1 MSLRKIIIYTIGTY
15 LVLSSIMSVSY
26 FVGKQPEKSDQILN
40 GIPKKITEIIVSPI
54 RITRRFFIHEDGTK
68 IKNKTIKDGVHF
80 FVKDSVF
87 DNLKIL
93 TSYYENEKL
102 TVELIDFKTKKSVK
116 KWFPYVDEIMD
127 SLLKGQNRISSQK
140 ISKLEGLPNIQTL
153 RHPVL
158 MKDSSIVVGGESFF
172 KMDNNSKLI
181 WINTNIEAHHSLE
194 LDHENNIWISGRR
207 LYSKL
212 PELIDNENTEFMDD
226 LIMKINPD
234 NGEVLFEKSVIQ
246 ILKDN
251 DLYDLIFKN
260 GNYEID
266 PIHLNDVQPSLTDSD
281 YWKKGDLLI
290 SSRHLSTIILYRP
303 TSNKVLWYKQGP
315 WLNQHDPD
323 FLDGNKISVFGNQVY
338 RGDMEGEIKLPYE
351 VNSVFVYDFETDSVT
366 EPYKTFLEFEKIKT
380 LSEGRSEILSNG
392 DLFVEETNNGRIFI
406 GDTIKK
412 KLSFSKRLNDEEIIY
427 LHWSRII
434 KN

>member
-1 MSLRKIIIYTIGTY
+1 MKIRKLFIGITGLFLLVFVSSGLTHYQVKNVVNMNYDTKLGKVGDYIYQFSELLIFSYQFITQKKSYIIEND
-15 LVLSSIMSVSY
+15 VIM
-26 FVGKQPEKSDQILN
+26 
-40 GIPKKITEIIVSPI
+40 
-54 RITRRFFIHEDGTK
+54 
-68 IKNKTIKDGVHF
+68 DGVDV

-87 DNLKIL
+87 DDLNLL
-93 TSYYENEKL
+93 TSYQSKDNY
-102 TVELIDFKTKKSVK
+102 VIELVSLKNGKSIK
-116 KWFPYVDEIMD
+116 KWYPDL
-127 SLLKGQNRISSQK
+127 SLITNKTSEGENRLELNRSIN
-140 ISKLEGLPNIQTL
+140 KLL
-153 RHPVL
+153 HPIIL
-158 MKDSSIVVGGESFF
+158 KDSSVIVGTGHSLV
-172 KMDNNSKLI
+172 KINNYSEI
-181 WINTNIEAHHSLE
+181 EWVRSEYEAHHSLE
-194 LDHENNIWISGRR
+194 LDHENNLWISGRR

-212 PELIDNENTEFMDD
+212 PELIDKEYLFSDD

-251 DLYDLIFKN
+251 DLYDLVFKN
-260 GNYEID
+260 GNYEVD
-266 PIHLNDVQPSLTDSD
+266 PIHLNDVQPSLSDSE

-303 TSNKVLWYKQGP
+303 SSNKVLWYKQGP

-338 RGDMEGEIKLPYE
+338 RGDMEEELKLPYE
-351 VNSVFVYDFETDSVT
+351 FNSVFVYDFETDSVK
-366 EPYKTFLEFEKIKT
+366 EPYKTFLESEKIKT
-380 LSEGRSEILSNG
+380 ISEGRSEILSNG

-412 KLSFSKRLNDEEIIY
+412 KLSFSKRLNDEEITN

>member
-1 MSLRKIIIYTIGTY
+1 
-15 LVLSSIMSVSY
+15 
-26 FVGKQPEKSDQILN
+26 
-40 GIPKKITEIIVSPI
+40 
-54 RITRRFFIHEDGTK
+54 
-68 IKNKTIKDGVHF
+68 
-80 FVKDSVF
+80 
-87 DNLKIL
+87 
-93 TSYYENEKL
+93 
-102 TVELIDFKTKKSVK
+102 
-116 KWFPYVDEIMD
+116 MD

-212 PELIDNENTEFMDD
+212 PELIDNENTEFLDD
-226 LIMKINPD
+226 LIMKLNPE

-251 DLYDLIFKN
+251 DLYDLVFKN

-338 RGDMEGEIKLPYE
+338 RGDMEEEIKLPYE

-380 LSEGRSEILSNG
+380 ITEGRSEILSNG
-392 DLFVEETNNGRIFI
+392 DLFVEETNKGRIFI

-412 KLSFSKRLNDEEIIY
+412 KLSFSKRLNDEEITY
-427 LHWSRII
+427 LNWSRII

>member
-1 MSLRKIIIYTIGTY
+1 MSLRKIIMYTIGTY

-26 FVGKQPEKSDQILN
+26 FVGKEPRKSDQILN

-54 RITRRFFIHEDGTK
+54 MLTLEFIIHAHITK
-68 IKNKTIKDGVHF
+68 IKNKTIKDGINVL
-80 FVKDSVF
+80 VKDSSF
-87 DNLKIL
+87 ENLNLL
-93 TSYYENEKL
+93 TSYMGQDNYVL
-102 TVELIDFKTKKSVK
+102 ELISFKSGKSIK
-116 KWFPYVDEIMD
+116 KWYPD
-127 SLLKGQNRISSQK
+127 ISSINHK
-140 ISKLEGLPNIQTL
+140 TLEGENRLESSSFVSINYL
-153 RHPVL
+153 NHPIML
-158 MKDSSIVVGGESFF
+158 KDSSIIVSTLSSLV
-172 KMDNNSKLI
+172 K
-181 WINTNIEAHHSLE
+181 INTDSEIEWVKSNYESHHSIE
-194 LDHENNIWISGRR
+194 QDHENNIWISGRR

-212 PELIDNENTEFMDD
+212 PELIDKENTEFLDD

-251 DLYDLIFKN
+251 DLYDLVFKN

-303 TSNKVLWYKQGP
+303 SSNKVLWYKQGP

-338 RGDMEGEIKLPYE
+338 RGDMEEEIKLPYE

-380 LSEGRSEILSNG
+380 ITEGRSEILSNG
-392 DLFVEETNNGRIFI
+392 DLFVEETNKGRIFI

-412 KLSFSKRLNDEEIIY
+412 KLTFSRRLNDEEISY

>member
-1 MSLRKIIIYTIGTY
+1 MKIRKIIIYTIGIY
-15 LVLSSIMSVSY
+15 LVLSSIVSVSY

-40 GIPKKITEIIVSPI
+40 GIPKKITELIISPI
-54 RITRRFFIHEDGTK
+54 RITRRFFIHEDGNI
-68 IKNKTIKDGVHF
+68 IKNKTIKDGINVL
-80 FVKDSVF
+80 VKDSSF

-93 TSYYENEKL
+93 TSYFENEKL
-102 TVELIDFKTKKSVK
+102 TVDLIDFKTKKSVK
-116 KWFPYVDEIMD
+116 KWLPYVDEIMD
-127 SLLKGQNRISSQK
+127 SLLKGQNRVSIQK
-140 ISKLEGLPNIQTL
+140 ISKSEGLPNIQIL

-207 LYSKL
+207 LYSQL
-212 PELIDNENTEFMDD
+212 PELIDKENTEFLDD
-226 LIMKINPD
+226 LIMKINPE
-234 NGEVLFEKSVIQ
+234 NGDVLFEKSVIQ

-260 GNYEID
+260 GNYEFD
-266 PIHLNDVQPSLTDSD
+266 PIHLNDVQPALTDSD

-303 TSNKVLWYKQGP
+303 SSNKILWYRQGT
-315 WLNQHDPD
+315 WFNQHDPD
-323 FLDGNKISVFGNQVY
+323 FLDGNKISVFGNQVF
-338 RGDMEGEIKLPYE
+338 RGDMEKTVKLPYE
-351 VNSVFVYDFETDSVT
+351 FNSVFIYDFEKDSVT
-366 EPYKTFLEFEKIKT
+366 EPYQTFLESEKIKT
-380 LSEGRSEILSNG
+380 ITEGRSEILSNG

-412 KLSFSKRLNDEEIIY
+412 KLTFSKRLNDEEISY